1 MRALRAGNAPA
12 RVRASL
18 TGPMGDVVGQIL
30 SFAVGVAVSPV
41 PIIAVVLMLTTDRGR
56 VNGPAFVLGWIAG
69 LALAGTAILLLA
81 GQADASDGGEPATW
95 VGVLKLMLGLG
106 LLALAVKQWRGR
118 PADSEAAELPN
129 WMQKID
135 GFAPGRALALA
146 VALAAVNPKNL
157 LLTVGAATTI
167 AHAGLEAGEQA
178 VALSVFILVASLG
191 IGAPVAIYF
200 ALGEKSASLLG
211 GLKDWMAHNNAAIMT
226 VHLLVLGAKLL
237 GDGIT
242 ALLTRITSRRGGP
255 LRA

>member
-69 LALAGTAILLLA
+69 LALAGTAILLVA

-200 ALGEKSASLLG
+200 ALREKSASLLG

-226 VHLLVLGAKLL
+226 VLLLVLGAKLL

-242 ALLTRITSRRGGP
+242 AL
-255 LRA
+255 

>member
-1 MRALRAGNAPA
+1 
-12 RVRASL
+12 
-18 TGPMGDVVGQIL
+18 MGDVVGQIL

-81 GQADASDGGEPATW
+81 GQAGASDGGEPATW
-95 VGVLKLMLGLG
+95 VGVLKVLLGLG

-146 VALAAVNPKNL
+146 VALAAINPKNL

-226 VHLLVLGAKLL
+226 VLLLVLGAKLL

-242 ALLTRITSRRGGP
+242 AL
-255 LRA
+255 

>member
-1 MRALRAGNAPA
+1 
-12 RVRASL
+12 
-18 TGPMGDVVGQIL
+18 MGDLVGQIL

-118 PADSEAAELPN
+118 PADSEVAELPS

-146 VALAAVNPKNL
+146 VALAAINPKNL

-178 VALSVFILVASLG
+178 VALGVFILVASLG

-226 VHLLVLGAKLL
+226 VLLLVLGAKLL
-237 GDGIT
+237 GDGIA
-242 ALLTRITSRRGGP
+242 AL
-255 LRA
+255 

>member
-1 MRALRAGNAPA
+1 
-12 RVRASL
+12 
-18 TGPMGDVVGQIL
+18 MGDVVGQIL

-146 VALAAVNPKNL
+146 VALAAINPKNL

-178 VALSVFILVASLG
+178 VALGVFILVASLG

-226 VHLLVLGAKLL
+226 VLLLVLGAKLL

-242 ALLTRITSRRGGP
+242 AL
-255 LRA
+255 

>member
-1 MRALRAGNAPA
+1 
-12 RVRASL
+12 
-18 TGPMGDVVGQIL
+18 MGDVGGQIL
-30 SFAVGVAVSPV
+30 PIAVGVALSPV

-69 LALAGTAILLLA
+69 LAVAGTAILLLA

-118 PADSEAAELPN
+118 PADSEVAELPS

-178 VALSVFILVASLG
+178 VALGVFILVASLG

-226 VHLLVLGAKLL
+226 VLLLVLGAKLL

-242 ALLTRITSRRGGP
+242 AL
-255 LRA
+255 

>member
-1 MRALRAGNAPA
+1 
-12 RVRASL
+12 
-18 TGPMGDVVGQIL
+18 MGDVGGQIL
-30 SFAVGVAVSPV
+30 PIAVGVALSPV

-118 PADSEAAELPN
+118 PADNEAAELPN

-135 GFAPGRALALA
+135 GFTPGRALALA
-146 VALAAVNPKNL
+146 VALAAINPKNL

-167 AHAGLEAGEQA
+167 AHAGLEAGQQA
-178 VALSVFILVASLG
+178 VALGVFILVASLG

-226 VHLLVLGAKLL
+226 VLLLVLGAKLL

-242 ALLTRITSRRGGP
+242 AL
-255 LRA
+255 

>member
-1 MRALRAGNAPA
+1 
-12 RVRASL
+12 
-18 TGPMGDVVGQIL
+18 MGDVVGQIL

-41 PIIAVVLMLTTDRGR
+41 PIIAVVLMLATDRGR

-69 LALAGTAILLLA
+69 LAVAGTAVLLLA

-95 VGVLKLMLGLG
+95 VGVLKLVLGLG

-118 PADSEAAELPN
+118 PADGEAAELPK

-178 VALSVFILVASLG
+178 VALGVFILVASLG

-226 VHLLVLGAKLL
+226 VLLLVLGAKLL

-242 ALLTRITSRRGGP
+242 AL
-255 LRA
+255 

>member
-1 MRALRAGNAPA
+1 
-12 RVRASL
+12 V
-18 TGPMGDVVGQIL
+18 GDVVGQIL

-81 GQADASDGGEPATW
+81 GQANASDGGEPATW

-118 PADSEAAELPN
+118 PADNEAAELPN

-146 VALAAVNPKNL
+146 FALAAINPKNL

-178 VALSVFILVASLG
+178 VALGVFILVASLG

-226 VHLLVLGAKLL
+226 VLLLVLGAKLL

-242 ALLTRITSRRGGP
+242 AL
-255 LRA
+255 

>member
-1 MRALRAGNAPA
+1 MRALRAGNEAA
-12 RVRASL
+12 RDRASL
-18 TGPMGDVVGQIL
+18 TDPMGDVVGQIL

-135 GFAPGRALALA
+135 RFAPGRALALA
-146 VALAAVNPKNL
+146 VALAAINPKNL

-178 VALSVFILVASLG
+178 VAMSVFILVASLG

-226 VHLLVLGAKLL
+226 VLLLVLGAKLL

-242 ALLTRITSRRGGP
+242 AL
-255 LRA
+255 

>member
-1 MRALRAGNAPA
+1 
-12 RVRASL
+12 
-18 TGPMGDVVGQIL
+18 MGDVVGQIL

-69 LALAGTAILLLA
+69 LALAGTAILLVA
-81 GQADASDGGEPATW
+81 GEADASDGGEPATW

-226 VHLLVLGAKLL
+226 VLLLVLGAKLL

-242 ALLTRITSRRGGP
+242 AL
-255 LRA
+255 

>member
-1 MRALRAGNAPA
+1 
-12 RVRASL
+12 
-18 TGPMGDVVGQIL
+18 MGDVVGQIL

-69 LALAGTAILLLA
+69 LALAGTAILLVA

-146 VALAAVNPKNL
+146 VALAAINPKNL

-178 VALSVFILVASLG
+178 VALGVFILVASLG

-226 VHLLVLGAKLL
+226 VLLLVLGAKLL

-242 ALLTRITSRRGGP
+242 AL
-255 LRA
+255 

>member
-1 MRALRAGNAPA
+1 
-12 RVRASL
+12 
-18 TGPMGDVVGQIL
+18 MGDVGGQIL
-30 SFAVGVAVSPV
+30 PIAVGVALSPV

-56 VNGPAFVLGWIAG
+56 VNGPVFVLGWIAG
-69 LALAGTAILLLA
+69 LAVAGTAILLLA

-118 PADSEAAELPN
+118 PADSEVAELPS

-178 VALSVFILVASLG
+178 VALGVFILVASLG

-226 VHLLVLGAKLL
+226 VLLLVLGAKLL

-242 ALLTRITSRRGGP
+242 AL
-255 LRA
+255 

>member
-118 PADSEAAELPN
+118 PADPEAAELPN

-146 VALAAVNPKNL
+146 VALAAINPKNL

-226 VHLLVLGAKLL
+226 VLLLVLGAKLL

-242 ALLTRITSRRGGP
+242 AL
-255 LRA
+255 

>member
-1 MRALRAGNAPA
+1 
-12 RVRASL
+12 
-18 TGPMGDVVGQIL
+18 MGDVGGQIL
-30 SFAVGVAVSPV
+30 PFAVGVALSPV

-81 GQADASDGGEPATW
+81 GRADASDGGEPATW

-106 LLALAVKQWRGR
+106 LLALAGKQWRGR
-118 PADSEAAELPN
+118 PADSEVAELPS

-135 GFAPGRALALA
+135 GFAPGRAVALA
-146 VALAAVNPKNL
+146 VALAAINPKNL

-178 VALSVFILVASLG
+178 VALGVFILVASLG

-226 VHLLVLGAKLL
+226 VLLLVLGAKLL

-242 ALLTRITSRRGGP
+242 AL
-255 LRA
+255 

>member
-12 RVRASL
+12 RDRASL
-18 TGPMGDVVGQIL
+18 TDPVGDVVGQIL

-146 VALAAVNPKNL
+146 VALAAINPKNL

-167 AHAGLEAGEQA
+167 AHAGLEHGEQA
-178 VALSVFILVASLG
+178 VALGVFILVASLG

-226 VHLLVLGAKLL
+226 VLLLVLGAKLL

-242 ALLTRITSRRGGP
+242 AL
-255 LRA
+255 

>member
-1 MRALRAGNAPA
+1 
-12 RVRASL
+12 
-18 TGPMGDVVGQIL
+18 MGDVVGQIL

-146 VALAAVNPKNL
+146 VALAAINPKNL

-226 VHLLVLGAKLL
+226 VLLLVLGAKLL

-242 ALLTRITSRRGGP
+242 AL
-255 LRA
+255 

>member
-146 VALAAVNPKNL
+146 VALAAINPKNL

-226 VHLLVLGAKLL
+226 VLLLVLGAKLL

-242 ALLTRITSRRGGP
+242 AL
-255 LRA
+255 

>member
-1 MRALRAGNAPA
+1 
-12 RVRASL
+12 
-18 TGPMGDVVGQIL
+18 MGDVVGQIL

-69 LALAGTAILLLA
+69 LALAGTAILLVA

-178 VALSVFILVASLG
+178 VALSVFIVIASLG

-226 VHLLVLGAKLL
+226 VLLLVLGAKLL

-242 ALLTRITSRRGGP
+242 AL
-255 LRA
+255 

>member
-1 MRALRAGNAPA
+1 
-12 RVRASL
+12 
-18 TGPMGDVVGQIL
+18 MGDVIGQIL

-41 PIIAVVLMLTTDRGR
+41 PVIAVVLMLTTDRGR

-118 PADSEAAELPN
+118 PADSEAAELPS

-146 VALAAVNPKNL
+146 VALAAINPKNL

-178 VALSVFILVASLG
+178 VALGVFILVASLG

-226 VHLLVLGAKLL
+226 VLLLVLGAKLL

-242 ALLTRITSRRGGP
+242 AL
-255 LRA
+255 

>member
-1 MRALRAGNAPA
+1 
-12 RVRASL
+12 V
-18 TGPMGDVVGQIL
+18 GDVVGQIL

-95 VGVLKLMLGLG
+95 VGVLELMLGLG

-146 VALAAVNPKNL
+146 VALAAINPKNL

-178 VALSVFILVASLG
+178 VALGVFILIASLG

-226 VHLLVLGAKLL
+226 VLLLVLGAKLL

-242 ALLTRITSRRGGP
+242 AL
-255 LRA
+255 

>member
-69 LALAGTAILLLA
+69 LALAGTAILLVA

-178 VALSVFILVASLG
+178 VALSVFILIASLG

-200 ALGEKSASLLG
+200 ALREKSASLLG

-226 VHLLVLGAKLL
+226 VLLLVLGAKLL

-242 ALLTRITSRRGGP
+242 AL
-255 LRA
+255 

>member
-1 MRALRAGNAPA
+1 
-12 RVRASL
+12 
-18 TGPMGDVVGQIL
+18 
-30 SFAVGVAVSPV
+30 VSPV

-69 LALAGTAILLLA
+69 LALAGTAILLVA

-135 GFAPGRALALA
+135 GFAPGRAFALA

-226 VHLLVLGAKLL
+226 VLLLVLGAKLL

-242 ALLTRITSRRGGP
+242 AL
-255 LRA
+255 

>member
-146 VALAAVNPKNL
+146 VALAAINPKNL

-178 VALSVFILVASLG
+178 VALSVFILIASLG

-200 ALGEKSASLLG
+200 ALREKSASLLG

-226 VHLLVLGAKLL
+226 VLLLVLGAKLL

-242 ALLTRITSRRGGP
+242 AL
-255 LRA
+255 

>member
-1 MRALRAGNAPA
+1 
-12 RVRASL
+12 
-18 TGPMGDVVGQIL
+18 MGDVVGQIL

-118 PADSEAAELPN
+118 PADNETAELPN

-178 VALSVFILVASLG
+178 VALGVFILVASLG

-226 VHLLVLGAKLL
+226 VLLLVLGAKLL

-242 ALLTRITSRRGGP
+242 AL
-255 LRA
+255 

>member
-1 MRALRAGNAPA
+1 
-12 RVRASL
+12 
-18 TGPMGDVVGQIL
+18 MGDVVGQIL

-69 LALAGTAILLLA
+69 LALAGTAILLVA

-146 VALAAVNPKNL
+146 VALAAINPKNL

-226 VHLLVLGAKLL
+226 VLLLVLGAKLL
-237 GDGIT
+237 GDGVT
-242 ALLTRITSRRGGP
+242 AL
-255 LRA
+255 

>member
-12 RVRASL
+12 RDRASL
-18 TGPMGDVVGQIL
+18 TDPMGDVVGQIL

-146 VALAAVNPKNL
+146 VALAAINPKNL

-178 VALSVFILVASLG
+178 VALSVFILIASLG

-226 VHLLVLGAKLL
+226 VLLLVLGAKLL

-242 ALLTRITSRRGGP
+242 AL
-255 LRA
+255 

>member
-1 MRALRAGNAPA
+1 
-12 RVRASL
+12 
-18 TGPMGDVVGQIL
+18 
-30 SFAVGVAVSPV
+30 
-41 PIIAVVLMLTTDRGR
+41 
-56 VNGPAFVLGWIAG
+56 
-69 LALAGTAILLLA
+69 
-81 GQADASDGGEPATW
+81 
-95 VGVLKLMLGLG
+95 
-106 LLALAVKQWRGR
+106 
-118 PADSEAAELPN
+118 
-129 WMQKID
+129 MQKID

-226 VHLLVLGAKLL
+226 VLLLVLGAKLL

-242 ALLTRITSRRGGP
+242 AL
-255 LRA
+255 

>member
-1 MRALRAGNAPA
+1 
-12 RVRASL
+12 
-18 TGPMGDVVGQIL
+18 MGDVIGQIL

-146 VALAAVNPKNL
+146 VALAAINPKNL

-226 VHLLVLGAKLL
+226 VLLLVLGAKLL

-242 ALLTRITSRRGGP
+242 AL
-255 LRA
+255 

>member
-1 MRALRAGNAPA
+1 
-12 RVRASL
+12 
-18 TGPMGDVVGQIL
+18 MGDVVGQIL

-146 VALAAVNPKNL
+146 VALAAINPKNL

-178 VALSVFILVASLG
+178 VALSVFILIASLG

-200 ALGEKSASLLG
+200 ALREKSASLLG

-226 VHLLVLGAKLL
+226 VLLLVLGAKLL

-242 ALLTRITSRRGGP
+242 AL
-255 LRA
+255 

>member
-1 MRALRAGNAPA
+1 
-12 RVRASL
+12 
-18 TGPMGDVVGQIL
+18 MGDVVGQIL

-178 VALSVFILVASLG
+178 VALGVFILVASLG

-226 VHLLVLGAKLL
+226 VLLLVLGAKLL

-242 ALLTRITSRRGGP
+242 AL
-255 LRA
+255 

>member
-1 MRALRAGNAPA
+1 
-12 RVRASL
+12 V
-18 TGPMGDVVGQIL
+18 GDVVGQIL

-69 LALAGTAILLLA
+69 LALAGTASLLLA
-81 GQADASDGGEPATW
+81 GQADASDAGEPAIW

-118 PADSEAAELPN
+118 PADSEVAELPS

-178 VALSVFILVASLG
+178 VALGVFILVASLG

-226 VHLLVLGAKLL
+226 VLLLVLGAKLL

-242 ALLTRITSRRGGP
+242 AL
-255 LRA
+255 

>member
-69 LALAGTAILLLA
+69 LALAGTAILLVA

-118 PADSEAAELPN
+118 PADPEAAELPN

-146 VALAAVNPKNL
+146 VALAAINPKNL

-226 VHLLVLGAKLL
+226 VLLLVLGAKLL

-242 ALLTRITSRRGGP
+242 AL
-255 LRA
+255 